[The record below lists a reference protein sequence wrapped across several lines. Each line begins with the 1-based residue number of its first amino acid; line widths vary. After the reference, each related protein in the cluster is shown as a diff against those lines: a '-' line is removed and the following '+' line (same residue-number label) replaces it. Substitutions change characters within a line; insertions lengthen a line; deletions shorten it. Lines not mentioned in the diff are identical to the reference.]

1 MKKVDVTK
9 LSVDELV
16 ERYAAISVA
25 QYQAEDN
32 DNISKYNRLV
42 DDLIA
47 AQAELKSRA
56 GDQRIA
62 LMKLYDHPNMQVRL
76 NAAHATLG
84 VAPEAAR
91 ALLLAIRESRW
102 MPQAMQA
109 GMSLRNL
116 ENGVYRP
123 D

>member
-32 DNISKYNRLV
+32 DNISKYNHLV